1 MLKESAAK
9 LPESPSVQYHLGV
22 AAQKTG
28 DTALARQ
35 ALGRAVNSTTSFAE
49 RENARRALVGLR

>member
-1 MLKESAAK
+1 
-9 LPESPSVQYHLGV
+9 V